1 MNTRPQ
7 RPGEGEPGLEIGPVP
22 GLEQLARERL
32 PERDLWAGIEARL
45 PPRRRRNPVW
55 AYGLAASLCVAS
67 LVGLILRSPSPV
79 PENPQLA
86 AASTTAPEAGPG
98 MAASTGRG
106 AVWQPP
112 QGELVASLPRQMR
125 SLRTESWEGLPGNDA
140 AEPDNGLVSVGY
152 RAGGR
157 FAARSYKAGGHH
169 RGLLRAN
176 LKMVSQAERE
186 LKRALRV
193 DPESESL
200 QDLLAAAEAQRRSL
214 QGLYDSEHD

>member
-1 MNTRPQ
+1 MSTRPQ
-7 RPGEGEPGLEIGPVP
+7 RPEQGDAGHEQAPVP

-32 PERDLWAGIEARL
+32 PERDLWSGIEARL
-45 PPRRRRNPVW
+45 PPRRRRQPLW
-55 AYGLAASLCVAS
+55 AYGLAASLGVAS

-79 PENPQLA
+79 PE
-86 AASTTAPEAGPG
+86 TTAALNLASAPAAP
-98 MAASTGRG
+98 ASTGSG

-112 QGELVASLPRQMR
+112 QGELVASLPRQLR
-125 SLRTESWEGLPGNDA
+125 SLRTESWEGLPEAGDDPA
-140 AEPDNGLVSVGY
+140 SGLVNVDY
-152 RAGGR
+152 RPSGR

-186 LKRALRV
+186 LKRALRL

-214 QGLYDSEHD
+214 QGLYNSEHD

>member
-1 MNTRPQ
+1 MSTRPQ
-7 RPGEGEPGLEIGPVP
+7 RPEQGDAGQEFGPVV

-32 PERDLWAGIEARL
+32 PERDLWSGIEARL

-79 PENPQLA
+79 PETSQR
-86 AASTTAPEAGPG
+86 ASAVPASPPAGSSLV
-98 MAASTGRG
+98 ASTGHG
-106 AVWQPP
+106 EVWQPP
-112 QGELVASLPRQMR
+112 QGELMASLPRQMR
-125 SLRTESWEGLPGNDA
+125 SLRTETWEGLPGNEA
-140 AEPDNGLVSVGY
+140 VTPDNGLVSVGY
-152 RAGGR
+152 RPNGR
-157 FAARSYKAGGHH
+157 FAARSYKAGGHQ

-186 LKRALRV
+186 LKRALRL

>member
-1 MNTRPQ
+1 MSTRPQ
-7 RPGEGEPGLEIGPVP
+7 RPEQGDAGQEFGPVA

-32 PERDLWAGIEARL
+32 PERDLWSGIEARL
-45 PPRRRRNPVW
+45 PPRRRRSPVW

-67 LVGLILRSPSPV
+67 LVGLILRSPTPV
-79 PENPQLA
+79 PEVSPVAGLP
-86 AASTTAPEAGPG
+86 APNEDSAP
-98 MAASTGRG
+98 AASTGNG

-112 QGELVASLPRQMR
+112 RGELMASLPRQMR
-125 SLRTESWEGLPGNDA
+125 SLRTETWEGLPGSYGL
-140 AEPDNGLVSVGY
+140 EPDNGLVSVGY
-152 RAGGR
+152 RANGR
-157 FAARSYKAGGHH
+157 FAARSYKAGGHQ

-186 LKRALRV
+186 LKRALRL

>member
-1 MNTRPQ
+1 MSTRPQ
-7 RPGEGEPGLEIGPVP
+7 PPEQGDAGYEFGPVP

-32 PERDLWAGIEARL
+32 PSRDLWPGIEARL
-45 PPRRRRNPVW
+45 PSRRRRQPLW
-55 AYGLAASLCVAS
+55 AYGLAASLGVAS
-67 LVGLILRSPSPV
+67 LVGLILHSPSPV
-79 PENPQLA
+79 PET
-86 AASTTAPEAGPG
+86 AASTSLAATPGSPAPAL
-98 MAASTGRG
+98 AASTGGG

-112 QGELVASLPRQMR
+112 QGELVASLPRQLR
-125 SLRTESWEGLPGNDA
+125 SLRTESWEGLPDA
-140 AEPDNGLVSVGY
+140 GDDPASGLVNVDY
-152 RAGGR
+152 RPSGR

-186 LKRALRV
+186 LKRALRL

-214 QGLYDSEHD
+214 QGLYNSEHD